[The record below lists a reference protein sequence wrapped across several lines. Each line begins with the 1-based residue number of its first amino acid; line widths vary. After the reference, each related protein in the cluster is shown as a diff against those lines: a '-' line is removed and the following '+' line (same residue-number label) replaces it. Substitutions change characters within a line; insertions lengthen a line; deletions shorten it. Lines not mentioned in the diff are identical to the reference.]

1 MRGQGYMSALAPRA
15 PSLLR
20 DWLEVTGPRQRCT
33 PCADIFFVHASRL
46 LRAEMIQ
53 RPAFYAFW
61 PQYYVSAWHSPS
73 DSGSDGTLR
82 WPGARQGADAEAL
95 LADECRDIEVFRA
108 GLGGCAHCDVQCWA
122 VRSVALCWRPSYRDG
137 RGVEAG

>member
-1 MRGQGYMSALAPRA
+1 MSALAPRA

-33 PCADIFFVHASRL
+33 PCADLFFVHASRL

-61 PQYYVSAWHSPS
+61 PQYYVSASRSPS
-73 DSGSDGTLR
+73 DSSSAGALR
-82 WPGARQGADAEAL
+82 WPVARQGAGAEAL
-95 LADECRDIEVFRA
+95 IADECRNIAVFQA
-108 GLGGCAHCDVQCWA
+108 GLGGCAFQ
-122 VRSVALCWRPSYRDG
+122 L
-137 RGVEAG
+137 